1 MKNIL
6 VTGGCGYIGTTL
18 VPKLVK
24 KGFNVT
30 VLDNFTFNQQVFA
43 ELYKF
48 KNFEIIKG
56 DVREQNL
63 IRKLLI
69 KNDIIIPLAALV
81 GAPMCELDPFGTKT
95 INEDSINFLAKET
108 SADQMIIMPVS
119 NSGYGIG
126 KKNKHCDE
134 TSDLKP
140 VSIYAKSKVEAEKII
155 MQRKNSISLRLA
167 TVFGMSERMR
177 VDLLVNNFVYK
188 AIHERSILIFE
199 GHFKRNFIH
208 IQDVTDAMIFCFENF
223 EIMKN
228 NIFNVGLDSANIS
241 KLELA
246 NLIQK
251 FLPNFSIVQSEIGKD
266 PDKRDYIVSNK
277 KIMDKGFIPKYDL
290 EFGIRELIKGLKF
303 LSKSFSSNV

>member
-1 MKNIL
+1 LCDLKPNDA
-6 VTGGCGYIGTTL
+6 
-18 VPKLVK
+18 
-24 KGFNVT
+24 
-30 VLDNFTFNQQVFA
+30 VL
-43 ELYKF
+43 
-48 KNFEIIKG
+48 
-56 DVREQNL
+56 
-63 IRKLLI
+63 
-69 KNDIIIPLAALV
+69 
-81 GAPMCELDPFGTKT
+81 
-95 INEDSINFLAKET
+95 INEKSIEFMSRELSNL
-108 SADQMIIMPVS
+108 QRVIMPVS

-126 KKNKHCDE
+126 NPNEVCTEE
-134 TSDLKP
+134 TPLNPISL
-140 VSIYAKSKVEAEKII
+140 YGRSKVAAEKII
-155 MQRKNSISLRLA
+155 MQRENSISFRLA
-167 TVFGMSERMR
+167 TVFGMSPRMR
-177 VDLLVNNFVYK
+177 LDLLVNYFV
-188 AIHERSILIFE
+188 HEALRAKKLTIFE

-223 EIMKN
+223 KIMKN